1 LEGLR
6 EAAEAE
12 SEAADVPKDMPGQ
25 PPIPGQPHRT
35 VVKAGC
41 RSSHAPCRA
50 MSVRSQ
56 EAMSALTVLEARL
69 KQIENRV
76 AELDKLVRGPNLPL
90 NVLAK
95 AKTELALIEADAH
108 KLESSG
114 VDNIYTGELE
124 SGKASAKETKKEQL
138 RRLEV
143 LFSFID
149 EVFSYIQSSTS
160 TPGRDA
166 VEQAALPEWSADA
179 SA

>member
-1 LEGLR
+1 
-6 EAAEAE
+6 
-12 SEAADVPKDMPGQ
+12 
-25 PPIPGQPHRT
+25 
-35 VVKAGC
+35 
-41 RSSHAPCRA
+41 
-50 MSVRSQ
+50 
-56 EAMSALTVLEARL
+56 MSALSLLEARL
-69 KQIENRV
+69 KRIENRV
-76 AELDKLVRGPNLPL
+76 AELDKLVRGPNLPV

-138 RRLEV
+138 RRLEA

-149 EVFSYIQSSTS
+149 EVFSYVNSSTS
-160 TPGRDA
+160 TPGPDA
-166 VEQAALPEWSADA
+166 AEPLALPEWSADA